1 VRLRVR
7 AGSGIGFSVTIHE
20 IAFGFLNG
28 NLIAPANS
36 VRISGM
42 VDELMEIAM
51 LKTRLKQILNQI
63 TPAILSLAAVVALS
77 GACVAVGAAHAQ
89 DRISLMRA
97 PGAREAAPLPLLNSV
112 PPPPAPI
119 FNPSIPYTVPQ
130 TPETPISPAS
140 PGSIFGPGY

>member
-1 VRLRVR
+1 
-7 AGSGIGFSVTIHE
+7 
-20 IAFGFLNG
+20 
-28 NLIAPANS
+28 
-36 VRISGM
+36 M

-51 LKTRLKQILNQI
+51 FKTRLKQI
-63 TPAILSLAAVVALS
+63 TPAMLSLAAVVALS

-89 DRISLMRA
+89 DRIFLVRA

-112 PPPPAPI
+112 PPAPAPI

-130 TPETPISPAS
+130 TPEMPVSPAS